1 MDPITAIAN
10 FGAALLYY
18 AAEVRRDM
26 KPELRDQLD
35 GWVMKDLA
43 AIRKLLKLDYGD

>member
-10 FGAALLYY
+10 FGIALLNY

-26 KPELRDQLD
+26 KPELRDKLD
-35 GWVMKDLA
+35 AWVMADLES
-43 AIRKLLKLDYGD
+43 IRKALHLEV